1 MPTARLASLATG
13 TVLVA
18 LLGACANPTLPPA
31 GPVGSYPS
39 ASPSAY
45 PSGAPVAIE
54 HGRVTNIQL
63 LQGGTAARSGVNV
76 PGALIGAVAGAV
88 IGNQAGRR
96 VGGTGTRDT
105 VTVLGGV
112 AGAAVGSQVGNPTAT
127 AATNPVYR
135 VTVQTDQGAM
145 RMYDVPASGELRI
158 GDRVRVDNGV
168 IYRA

>member
-1 MPTARLASLATG
+1 MPAARLASIATG
-13 TVLVA
+13 SVLVA
-18 LLGACANPTLPPA
+18 MLGACANPTLPPR

-39 ASPSAY
+39 TY
-45 PSGAPVAIE
+45 PAGAPVGLE
-54 HGRVTNIQL
+54 YGRVTNIQFV
-63 LQGGTAARSGVNV
+63 QGGTAARSGINV
-76 PGALIGAVAGAV
+76 PGALIGAVAGGV

-112 AGAAVGSQVGNPTAT
+112 AGAAVGSQVGNQTAT
-127 AATNPVYR
+127 AGTSPVYR
-135 VTVQTDQGAM
+135 VTVQTDQGVM
-145 RMYDVPASGELRI
+145 RLYDVPATGDLRV

>member
-1 MPTARLASLATG
+1 MPTARLASIATG

-18 LLGACANPTLPPA
+18 MLGACANPTLPPS

-39 ASPSAY
+39 APPAAY
-45 PSGAPVAIE
+45 PAGAPVGLE
-54 HGRVTNIQL
+54 YGRVTNIQM
-63 LQGGTAARSGVNV
+63 LQGATAPRSGINV

-112 AGAAVGSQVGNPTAT
+112 AGAAVGSQVGQP
-127 AATNPVYR
+127 AASAGTNPVYR
-135 VTVQTDQGAM
+135 VTVQTDQGAL
-145 RMYDVPASGELRI
+145 RVYDVPATGELRI
-158 GDRVRVDNGV
+158 GDRVRVDHGV